1 MLGVMGDPD
10 RSQDVEDLEH
20 GRPSKSAR
28 KREASSLQD
37 LGVELAALPEAELEA
52 LELPETLVGALRELN
67 RLTSHGAQ
75 VRQRQ
80 YIGKLMRKIDAEPLR
95 EKLADRKRRHD
106 VEIRHFQS
114 IERWRDRLLAEG
126 EEALLEFLED
136 HPRAERGPLQR
147 LVQEAAHERA
157 EKRPPAAARRLFA
170 LLKELMA

>member
-1 MLGVMGDPD
+1 MLGVMGNPD
-10 RSQDVEDLEH
+10 QSQDVEDLEH

-37 LGVELAALPEAELEA
+37 LGVLLATLPDGELEA
-52 LELPETLVGALRELN
+52 LELPETLAGAIRELR

-95 EKLADRKRRHD
+95 AKLADKKRRHD

-126 EEALLEFLED
+126 EEALREFLED
-136 HPRAERGPLQR
+136 HPHAERGPLER
-147 LVQEAAHERA
+147 LVREAAREHDL
-157 EKRPPAAARRLFA
+157 KRPPAAARELFA
-170 LLKELMA
+170 LLRELMA